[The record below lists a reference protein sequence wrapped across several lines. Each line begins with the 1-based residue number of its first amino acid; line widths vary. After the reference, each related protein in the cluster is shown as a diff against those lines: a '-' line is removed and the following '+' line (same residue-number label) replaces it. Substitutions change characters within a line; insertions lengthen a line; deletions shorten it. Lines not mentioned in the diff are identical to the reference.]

1 MLEIK
6 ENYHWQTIP
15 SFSVGIPSSSIG
27 LTKTKK
33 C

>member
-15 SFSVGIPSSSIG
+15 SLSVGIPYSSIG
-27 LTKTKK
+27 LTED
-33 C
+33 